1 MTHPTNFRRDPLLIH
16 AAGAISLLAWV
27 ALAVRSGGGPHGLP
41 WAMLGAQGLAWA
53 ALLVAF
59 TRASAVPLRAVW
71 IWAVLFRC
79 AGLFATPVLEDDW
92 FRFLWDGRMFALT
105 GNPYATVP
113 LASFGDSG
121 VPEPFQRVLDQVNH
135 PDVPTI
141 YGPVCQA
148 AFAASYAVAPGRLWP
163 WKVIL
168 LAADLLAIFMIR
180 RLARGW
186 KPALFFA
193 WCPLLIF
200 ETSFNAHPESLAI
213 AFLLG
218 AIAARRSASTA
229 VLCAVAIGAKLF
241 AFLLVP
247 LILWSLPRRAWLIFG
262 ATLAL
267 LYAPFW
273 LQGSAADLAGL
284 RTMAAEWEFN
294 SSVFALLRA
303 TISEQAA
310 ESLCTSGF
318 IAIWLGLAWLWMRR
332 RAATPDAMR
341 ELVRFSGLIFG
352 SFLLLSPVVNPWYL
366 LWLLPGV
373 AVSPSPAGVVALAAV
388 SLSYLT
394 GLNLAHPAL
403 RNFEHPGWLRPLEYG
418 AIAVALLYDW
428 CRRITARAATAR

>member
-1 MTHPTNFRRDPLLIH
+1 M
-16 AAGAISLLAWV
+16 AGAVSLLAW
-27 ALAVRSGGGPHGLP
+27 AGLAARSGDGPPGLL
-41 WAMLGAQGLAWA
+41 WWMLGVQGLAWA
-53 ALLVAF
+53 ALLVVF
-59 TRASAVPLRAVW
+59 TRASAVALRTVW

-79 AGLFATPVLEDDW
+79 AAFFATPVLEDDW

-105 GNPYATVP
+105 GNPYASVP
-113 LASFGDSG
+113 RASFGDPG

-141 YGPVCQA
+141 YGPVCQV
-148 AFAASYAVAPGRLWP
+148 AFAASYAVAPGQLWP
-163 WKVIL
+163 WKVL
-168 LAADLLAIFMIR
+168 LLGADLLALGMIQ

-186 KPALFFA
+186 KAALFYA

-200 ETSFNAHPESLAI
+200 ETSCNAHPESLAV
-213 AFLLG
+213 ALLLG
-218 AIAARRSASTA
+218 AIVARRPALAA
-229 VLCAVAIGAKLF
+229 VLCALAIGAKIF
-241 AFLLVP
+241 AVLLVP
-247 LILWSLPRRAWLIFG
+247 LILWSLPRRAWLVFG

-303 TISEQAA
+303 AISEPAA
-310 ESLCTSGF
+310 RFVCTTGF
-318 IAIWLGLAWLWMRR
+318 IAIWLALAWRWMRG
-332 RAATPDAMR
+332 RAATPEAMR
-341 ELVRFSGLIFG
+341 ELLRCSSLIFG

-366 LWLLPGV
+366 LWLLPGI

-394 GLNLAHPAL
+394 GLNLARPAL
-403 RNFEHPGWLRPLEYG
+403 GNFAHPGWLRPLEYG
-418 AIAVALLYDW
+418 AIALALVYEW
-428 CRRITARAATAR
+428 RRRISARAATAR